1 MKGFTADCDAAV
13 QHSQILTVNCS
24 DSWSQLVK
32 KFAAET
38 MQGVVSSN
46 TPPPLPPVQGV
57 R

>member
-1 MKGFTADCDAAV
+1 MKGFTADCDAVV
-13 QHSQILTVNCS
+13 QHSRIHRVNCS

-46 TPPPLPPVQGV
+46 APPPLPPAQGV